1 MSRKFHRVKSYILC
15 SKKHI
20 FSFRLIEEELSTRR
34 SISCLGEKVQAESGL
49 KMDQTLKRGTS
60 AFAET
65 VAIENDELTQGAEKY
80 LKETP
85 VQKVTESCVESLR

>member
-1 MSRKFHRVKSYILC
+1 MPKVKSYILC

-20 FSFRLIEEELSTRR
+20 FTFRLIEEELSTRR